1 MTKQIWETAHQLGYD
16 NHFISELKY
25 TIFDDHIP
33 FIQMNIPAIDIID
46 FDYPFWHT
54 TQDTP
59 EKVSSESLTMVGKT
73 LETWLE
79 TIVE

>member
-1 MTKQIWETAHQLGYD
+1 
-16 NHFISELKY
+16 
-25 TIFDDHIP
+25 
-33 FIQMNIPAIDIID
+33 MNLPAIDIID

-59 EKVSSESLTMVGKT
+59 EKVSSESLAMVGKT

-79 TIVE
+79 TVAE